1 MIKLFPPRQNFP
13 KILTLPAIRSGNDI
27 GIGIVK
33 LIWARKR
40 ADADTVTYKMTPAA
54 AKLYKFNE
62 ARPVSFIVGGVDR
75 TQAIS
80 WDLEPSQITITV
92 NPDDTAW
99 ESGKATFY
107 FLGINGTPNPPD
119 FDPTILNSGGPRS
132 VSSN

>member
-13 KILTLPAIRSGNDI
+13 KLLTLPAIRSGNDS

-54 AKLYKFNE
+54 AKLYKFNPT
-62 ARPVSFIVGGVDR
+62 RPVRFDVAGVDR
-75 TQAIS
+75 SSAIS
-80 WDLEPSQITITV
+80 WDLEPNQITITV
-92 NPDDTAW
+92 NPDDNAW
-99 ESGKATFY
+99 ETGKATFY

-119 FDPTILNSGGPRS
+119 FDPTISNSGGPRY
-132 VSSN
+132 